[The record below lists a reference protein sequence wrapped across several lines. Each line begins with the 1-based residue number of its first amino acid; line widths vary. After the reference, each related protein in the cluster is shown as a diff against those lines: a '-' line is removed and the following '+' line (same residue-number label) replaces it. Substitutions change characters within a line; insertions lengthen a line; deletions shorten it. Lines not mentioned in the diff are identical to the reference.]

1 MFFRSRNL
9 FLRPFWPE
17 DMAGLQAA
25 IGETAFARACS
36 GATEGGA
43 VPVSQP
49 RLPRCVIARPG
60 ASGEQLIGAAGLFDR
75 DGGIFLE
82 LWIGP
87 EFRGRGFAT
96 EAARSMIEI
105 ARTAGH
111 GELRAKPVEDCATA
125 EHVMSKAGF
134 APPENAAVTAGQ
146 GGAADYLRVVL
157 DHPLHNEPPKT
168 SAA

>member
-36 GATEGGA
+36 GAVEGGA

-49 RLPRCVIARPG
+49 RLPRCVVARPG

-75 DGGIFLE
+75 DGGIYLE

-96 EAARSMIEI
+96 EAARSMMEI
-105 ARTAGH
+105 ARAAGH
-111 GELRAKPVEDCATA
+111 GELRAHPVEDCVAA
-125 EHVMSKAGF
+125 MHVMSKAGF
-134 APPENAAVTAGQ
+134 GPPEGVDAQAG
-146 GGAADYLRVVL
+146 YLRVLL
-157 DHPLHNEPPKT
+157 DHPLHDDHPES

>member
-17 DMAGLQAA
+17 DLAGLQTA
-25 IGETAFARACS
+25 IGESAFARACS
-36 GATEGGA
+36 GAAEDGSA
-43 VPVSQP
+43 PVSQP

-60 ASGEQLIGAAGLFDR
+60 GSGEQLIGAAGLFDR

-105 ARTAGH
+105 ARAAGH
-111 GELRAKPVEDCATA
+111 AELRAKPVEDCANA
-125 EHVMSKAGF
+125 EHVMAKAGF
-134 APPENAAVTAGQ
+134 TPPDVTVNATGQ
-146 GGAADYLRVVL
+146 GDATGYLRVVL
-157 DHPLHNEPPKT
+157 DQPMDNGQPET

>member
-36 GATEGGA
+36 GAAQGGA
-43 VPVSQP
+43 APVSKP

-75 DGGIFLE
+75 EGGIFLE

-105 ARTAGH
+105 ARAAGH
-111 GELRAKPVEDCATA
+111 AELRAKPVEDCATA
-125 EHVMSKAGF
+125 EHVMAKAGF
-134 APPENAAVTAGQ
+134 ALPDATGVETGQ
-146 GGAADYLRVVL
+146 GGAPGYLRVVL
-157 DHPLHNEPPKT
+157 DHPMLNGRPET